1 MATPVIHVL
10 AGPNGA
16 GKSTLY
22 ARVIE
27 PATHLPF
34 VNADVML
41 AEHPELYAD
50 AYGAGHAAA
59 ERRNELLEA
68 RTSFVT
74 ETVFSHPSKVKFLRD
89 AVDAGYLVHL
99 HVVAIPVELAVARVA
114 QRAAHGGHNVA
125 EDKLRTRY
133 TLLWM
138 NVAAALPIVRELTV
152 YDNSKAD
159 GPKQIAHFRDG
170 QPTRP
175 IVWPA
180 WAPTDQQL
188 LAPPPPGDE

>member
-1 MATPVIHVL
+1 MAKPVLHVL
-10 AGPNGA
+10 VGPNGA

-27 PATHLPF
+27 PETHLPF

-50 AYGAGHAAA
+50 AYEAGRAAA
-59 ERRNELLEA
+59 ERRSELLEA

-74 ETVFSHPSKVKFLRD
+74 ETVFSHPSKVEFLRD

-99 HVVAIPVELAVARVA
+99 DVVAIPVDLAVARVA
-114 QRAAHGGHNVA
+114 QRAATGGHDVA
-125 EDKLRTRY
+125 EDKIRTRY
-133 TLLWM
+133 IILWM
-138 NVAAALPIVRELTV
+138 NVLEALPIVRELTV

-159 GPKQIAHFRDG
+159 GPRQIAHFRDG
-170 QPTRP
+170 QPTGP
-175 IVWPA
+175 ITWPR
-180 WAPTDQQL
+180 WAPIDLQM
-188 LAPPPPGDE
+188 LAPPPPGEE